1 MENVVRLAGKI
12 LNAIGV
18 FGSFLGA
25 VLAVAE
31 LLG

>member
-1 MENVVRLAGKI
+1 MESIVRFVGKI
-12 LNAIGV
+12 LNVIGV
-18 FGSFLGA
+18 LGSFLGA